1 MTQRAVRDYSCRQST
16 KIGGRLE
23 DSESEHRRMGGQAVM
38 LLKTQH
44 EQWQQRKEC
53 EALPRLRQREQVKRA
68 EMVQL

>member
-44 EQWQQRKEC
+44 EQWQQRKVSF
-53 EALPRLRQREQVKRA
+53 PRFNRQSSIILQSA
-68 EMVQL
+68 C